1 MHSLSE
7 HLRIYQVELLF
18 HQHMICSLAKRK
30 WGSSRCVW
38 AGVGLELQRRTQGK
52 LEGGS
57 FEWEGRGWGDGGTYG
72 RDGRK
77 VSLWEQETRLA
88 DARWPSQPREMDAA
102 CEPHFRMG
110 KGD

>member
-1 MHSLSE
+1 M
-7 HLRIYQVELLF
+7 
-18 HQHMICSLAKRK
+18 
-30 WGSSRCVW
+30 
-38 AGVGLELQRRTQGK
+38 ELQRRTQGK

-88 DARWPSQPREMDAA
+88 DARWPSQPREMEAEM
-102 CEPHFRMG
+102 EPHFRMG
-110 KGD
+110 KGGWLDPGAQGLMCLGHFCSLLLKVVQIGSSWTLSFKRRS